1 MTVEQG
7 ELGLTDT
14 VIKNNSVYGSVTIV
28 SLLRFRNAS
37 SYVLTLSRYS
47 KKSNRTDIIYQ
58 YTLSAGDN
66 VLDATQ
72 YLLNYGDILYAKSSV
87 TGTSYVA
94 NVQ

>member
-1 MTVEQG
+1 MIIEQG

-14 VIKNNSVYGSVTIV
+14 VIKNNNVYGSITIV

-58 YTLSAGDN
+58 YTLAAGDT

-72 YLLNYGDILYAKSSV
+72 YLLNNGDILYARSSV
-87 TGTSYVA
+87 AGTTYVA